1 MIGQSLSL
9 VTGESSEFARR
20 ERSVGTIKPLL
31 MVVAIV
37 FGIGFAGVLS
47 AEHFTEP
54 DCPEESCL
62 VSLSNLLEAA
72 ATKEQSPPDS
82 YSLNSFGPTSQ
93 IKGPTKSRVG
103 IHGKSSTE
111 TLLTAIFPIANS
123 HAKNQLF
130 LENSE

>member
-72 ATKEQSPPDS
+72 DTKEQSPPDS
-82 YSLNSFGPTSQ
+82 YSLNSFGP
-93 IKGPTKSRVG
+93 PLAKSKAQQNPELGYMVRAPP
-103 IHGKSSTE
+103 K
-111 TLLTAIFPIANS
+111 
-123 HAKNQLF
+123 LF
-130 LENSE
+130 

>member
-31 MVVAIV
+31 IVVAIV

-54 DCPEESCL
+54 DCPKESCL

-72 ATKEQSPPDS
+72 DTKEQSPPDS
-82 YSLNSFGPTSQ
+82 YSLNSFGP
-93 IKGPTKSRVG
+93 PLAKSKDQQNPELGYMVRAPP
-103 IHGKSSTE
+103 K
-111 TLLTAIFPIANS
+111 
-123 HAKNQLF
+123 LF
-130 LENSE
+130 